1 MWGGEQEHAGTGV
14 SVNTSARDAF
24 LAMASPMDLDAPAS
38 EQIEGK
44 SESEI
49 ARRVQELENSIHHLV
64 RSNKELDEYM
74 AENGF
79 DKELKVAIGENVVII
94 ARRRA
99 IVEEL
104 EKQISGGVSL
114 APPSDAQPSPP
125 ISTEAEMKDADGGVY
140 L

>member
-1 MWGGEQEHAGTGV
+1 M
-14 SVNTSARDAF
+14 VNSLARRATRTASMEKEFVDA
-24 LAMASPMDLDAPAS
+24 PMDLDAPAS
-38 EQIEGK
+38 ESVGK

-49 ARRVQELENSIHHLV
+49 ARRVGELQNSIQHLV
-64 RSNKELDEYM
+64 RSNKELEEYM

-99 IVEEL
+99 ILEEL
-104 EKQISGGVSL
+104 EKQMAGGVSL
-114 APPSDAQPSPP
+114 APPSDSAHAAVMPP
-125 ISTEAEMKDADGGVY
+125 TVEVQMEDSSGVY

>member
-1 MWGGEQEHAGTGV
+1 MEPEFV
-14 SVNTSARDAF
+14 DA
-24 LAMASPMDLDAPAS
+24 PMDLDAPAS
-38 EQIEGK
+38 ESVGK

-49 ARRVQELENSIHHLV
+49 ARRVGELQNSIQHLV
-64 RSNKELDEYM
+64 RSNKELEEYM

-99 IVEEL
+99 ILEEL
-104 EKQISGGVSL
+104 EKQMAGGVSL
-114 APPSDAQPSPP
+114 APPSDSAHAAVMPP
-125 ISTEAEMKDADGGVY
+125 TVEVQMEDSSGVY

>member
-1 MWGGEQEHAGTGV
+1 
-14 SVNTSARDAF
+14 
-24 LAMASPMDLDAPAS
+24 MASPMDLDAPAS